1 VKIESLSIENF
12 RCFGPKPTK
21 IDFETGVTAFV
32 GGNGSGKTA
41 AFQALSR
48 LCGVTAAQ
56 RTVRRQDFHLAVNQQ
71 ELESGGSLSID
82 AIFSFPELDDLDED
96 ALEDAVPEFFFKWQ
110 PPDRAI
116 PLRSG

>member
-48 LCGVTAAQ
+48 LCGVTEAQ
-56 RTVRRQDFHLAVNQQ
+56 RTVRRQDFHLAVNRTAFHCLGQDWRD
-71 ELESGGSLSID
+71 IR
-82 AIFSFPELDDLDED
+82 A
-96 ALEDAVPEFFFKWQ
+96 
-110 PPDRAI
+110 PPRVE
-116 PLRSG
+116 